1 MNSPLPKCDPAD
13 SEDDAPIRPLTREEA
28 QALRQTV
35 KLISP
40 WRVVVWQCLVGVLLC
55 VLAAAVPDWRD
66 LLGSVAYGAAVVV
79 VSNAVLAWGITRPA
93 AMNAN
98 AVVFNFMIW
107 ELMKMGVAVAMMAVA
122 AWVVTG
128 LSWPAMLVAIILG
141 MKANWLALLTQRRT
155 PRDA

>member
-1 MNSPLPKCDPAD
+1 MSSPLPKCDSVD
-13 SEDDAPIRPLTREEA
+13 SEDDVAIKPLTRDEA

-40 WRVVVWQCLVGVLLC
+40 WRVVGWQCLVGVLLC
-55 VLAAAVPDWRD
+55 VLTAAVTDWRD
-66 LLGSVAYGAAVVV
+66 LMGSVAYGAAVVV

-98 AVVFNFMIW
+98 AVVFNFMVW
-107 ELMKMGVAVAMMAVA
+107 ELMKMGVAVVMMAGA

-141 MKANWLALLTQRRT
+141 MKANWLALLTQRRA